1 MWEHVTFNTS
11 LQIFLFV
18 TMIPWK
24 KSFTKKLNQ
33 SACFYSVSL
42 VVLTPSA
49 VIVSK
54 HLTFFLLIKVDS
66 LNEMLDDESARRSEV
81 QKELNAATAD
91 LTFLRTQEKQLRS
104 DCNRALEEKKQAQE
118 TLTKMMRYAVA

>member
-1 MWEHVTFNTS
+1 M
-11 LQIFLFV
+11 
-18 TMIPWK
+18 
-24 KSFTKKLNQ
+24 
-33 SACFYSVSL
+33 
-42 VVLTPSA
+42 TPSA

-81 QKELNAATAD
+81 QKELNTATAD

-104 DCNRALEEKKQAQE
+104 DCNRAVEEKKQAQE